1 MSKPCRRPARAEI
14 REQRRQKKR
23 QEKILRA
30 QRCAGGARPR
40 SPEPLPNGCSTFA
53 TIDEERAAREDAVS
67 KQARLLRQELPALLD
82 SWNGFPTRET
92 PGSADTS

>member
-1 MSKPCRRPARAEI
+1 MGQLPHAPA
-14 REQRRQKKR
+14 
-23 QEKILRA
+23 
-30 QRCAGGARPR
+30 
-40 SPEPLPNGCSTFA
+40 PLPNRCSAFA